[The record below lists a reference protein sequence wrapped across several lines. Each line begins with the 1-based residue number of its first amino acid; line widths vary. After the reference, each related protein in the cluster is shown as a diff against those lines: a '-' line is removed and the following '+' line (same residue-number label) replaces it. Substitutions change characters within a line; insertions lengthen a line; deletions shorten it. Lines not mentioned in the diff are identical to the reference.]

1 LEDVGAD
8 EYKPRDKVFNSD
20 SETSLNSEATSTCT
34 NGSNG
39 PKITPNPI
47 DYANY
52 TKLFEKKPSVESLAT
67 KSSSSFILEDYNSFK
82 KKIATKKSLH
92 K

>member
-1 LEDVGAD
+1 MGPE
-8 EYKPRDKVFNSD
+8 EYNPREKLFKSD
-20 SETSLNSEATSTCT
+20 SETSLNSETSSSRT
-34 NGSNG
+34 NTSKTNHN
-39 PKITPNPI
+39 KI

-82 KKIATKKSLH
+82 TKVANKKSLH